1 MGIEALTSTS
11 DGRII
16 TPSTDE
22 EWRDWVSASGT
33 WNYMMKDPLLDWLN
47 LYGESNGF
55 QRDDALSSYD
65 PRTDFTA
72 FIMEKGRRFEEAVV
86 EYLGGLVPIVTMSE
100 GPADVRDLSKAE
112 ETFAAMRNGAPVI
125 YQGVLRDA
133 DSRTYGAPDLLVRSD
148 ELHRLFPGAL
158 AEEEAAASAPGLGF
172 WPWHYRVVD
181 IKFTTIDLLAGGEV
195 SNSGSK
201 PAYKAQLFV
210 YNRALG
216 RLQGYTPSHSY
227 LLGRGWSQ
235 RRDRGNSLMERLGP
249 TAQNAKTRSGSIEEL
264 TDEACQWVR
273 RVRSE
278 GSGWR
283 VLPFPDVPELWPN
296 MGSTRDDPWHG
307 AKSHIAEE
315 LGELTLLWQVGVKN
329 RQAGHEAGVHDWR
342 DASCTA
348 GLLGF
353 TKGTRQPVLQALLEI
368 NRSADGPNIQPP
380 RLGSSD
386 PVWRDAGLEFYV
398 DFETVSDLDDDF
410 SKLPLRGGQHLI
422 FMIGCGHVEDGRWV
436 YKSFTTGDLTEPSEE
451 EIIEAWHAHM
461 TEVTRRLGEP
471 GKEPLVIHWSHAET
485 STMETSYNSAVKRH
499 PDKSWPTLRWF
510 DFLSSVMRNEPVVV
524 RGAMNFGL
532 KSVARAMKS
541 HGYVQTTW
549 QDGPTDGLGAMV
561 GAWWS
566 AGEARRLSAD
576 MTQVDLMGEIEQYN
590 EVDCKVMMEIVA
602 YLRANH

>member
-16 TPSTDE
+16 KPSTDE

-133 DSRTYGAPDLLVRSD
+133 ESRTYGAPDLLVRSD

-158 AEEEAAASAPGLGF
+158 SEEEAADSAPGLGF

-201 PAYKAQLFV
+201 LAYKAQLFV

-235 RRDRGNSLMERLGP
+235 RGDRGNSLMERLGP

-264 TDEACQWVR
+264 THEACQWLR

-307 AKSHIAEE
+307 AKSRIAEE
-315 LGELTLLWQVGVKN
+315 LGELTTLWQVGVKS
-329 RQAGHEAGVHDWR
+329 RQAGHDAGVHDWR
-342 DASCTA
+342 DASVHCRSA
-348 GLLGF
+348 GVYQG
-353 TKGTRQPVLQALLEI
+353 KAAAGTSSHPGDQPV
-368 NRSADGPNIQPP
+368 S
-380 RLGSSD
+380 
-386 PVWRDAGLEFYV
+386 
-398 DFETVSDLDDDF
+398 
-410 SKLPLRGGQHLI
+410 
-422 FMIGCGHVEDGRWV
+422 
-436 YKSFTTGDLTEPSEE
+436 
-451 EIIEAWHAHM
+451 
-461 TEVTRRLGEP
+461 RRAQRP
-471 GKEPLVIHWSHAET
+471 AVPFAEQ
-485 STMETSYNSAVKRH
+485 R
-499 PDKSWPTLRWF
+499 PC
-510 DFLSSVMRNEPVVV
+510 
-524 RGAMNFGL
+524 
-532 KSVARAMKS
+532 VA
-541 HGYVQTTW
+541 
-549 QDGPTDGLGAMV
+549 
-561 GAWWS
+561 
-566 AGEARRLSAD
+566 
-576 MTQVDLMGEIEQYN
+576 
-590 EVDCKVMMEIVA
+590 
-602 YLRANH
+602 